1 MRINGKPLKRAQR
14 PAPLL
19 SPLGVRQ
26 GRADAA
32 GSAHLRAAA
41 TGRQPARSQAPGT
54 WGCGLCTERFLSLS
68 FTAPRVAG
76 AASPCEGERR
86 VQRVPGVPE
95 PPDAPPRTALHPPEA
110 RGPQED
116 PPPRW
121 ESGREPGLPEHL
133 RSGGTWP
140 RLWPPPLVPLSSC
153 QGCPV
158 GSGCTPRLSS
168 ERRDEP
174 HSGPRS
180 KVASPVQLSQERN
193 FGPCLWCPPR

>member
-1 MRINGKPLKRAQR
+1 MRSVQR
-14 PAPLL
+14 PCGHRWESGKGGRTRPAVRTCGP
-19 SPLGVRQ
+19 PRQ
-26 GRADAA
+26 GGSQRGPRPRARGAVA
-32 GSAHLRAAA
+32 CALSASCH
-41 TGRQPARSQAPGT
+41 
-54 WGCGLCTERFLSLS
+54 S

-116 PPPRW
+116 PPRW
-121 ESGREPGLPEHL
+121 ESGKEQGLLEHL

-174 HSGPRS
+174 HFGPRS

>member
-95 PPDAPPRTALHPPEA
+95 PPDAPPGPALHPPEA
-110 RGPQED
+110 RGPQGD
-116 PPPRW
+116 PPPTLG
-121 ESGREPGLPEHL
+121 ERERAGAARASEIRRDMAPPLAPALGSSLQLPGLPRGEWLHPQ
-133 RSGGTWP
+133 T
-140 RLWPPPLVPLSSC
+140 
-153 QGCPV
+153 Q
-158 GSGCTPRLSS
+158 
-168 ERRDEP
+168 
-174 HSGPRS
+174 
-180 KVASPVQLSQERN
+180 
-193 FGPCLWCPPR
+193 F